1 MAWLNIQHNTLPFE
15 IAKSM
20 LQAGV
25 VSVAVAA
32 LTLLTQQH
40 QRRHTV
46 VEKELDEEQRRAE
59 IRTDLLRSAHAQVTE
74 QYNAVKRARRLLRAR
89 RLPGDIHS
97 AEHYDEHLAAI
108 VDAQLAFEAL
118 IADVNSSAGSVFSDG
133 PALVAELKKVEKY
146 LGDLISE
153 YEEKRSQFLGT
164 PEQLVETD
172 LPVLREFLAKRKR
185 GSGFDKAIEAFGKA
199 RDLIREDI
207 AALAG

>member
-133 PALVAELKKVEKY
+133 PALVAELKKVEN
-146 LGDLISE
+146 